1 MDLQKSMTGPY
12 HLFQICWFVLMMTA
26 CSSAG
31 STPISEI
38 TTPTGE
44 AATLSW
50 DASRG
55 SDSAG
60 YKIYQATAPGAYG
73 APIATVPVTVTDY
86 TVTGLE
92 AGTTYFFTVTAYN
105 ADGVES
111 SFSNEVSKAIP

>member
-1 MDLQKSMTGPY
+1 MANRY
-12 HLFQICWFVLMMTA
+12 HLFLVCVFLLVSTA
-26 CSSAG
+26 CASSDPALTSPAPDNG
-31 STPISEI
+31 T
-38 TTPTGE
+38 
-44 AATLSW
+44 ATLSW
-50 DASRG
+50 DASEQANI
-55 SDSAG
+55 AG
-60 YKIYQATAPGAYG
+60 HKVYQATAPGEYG